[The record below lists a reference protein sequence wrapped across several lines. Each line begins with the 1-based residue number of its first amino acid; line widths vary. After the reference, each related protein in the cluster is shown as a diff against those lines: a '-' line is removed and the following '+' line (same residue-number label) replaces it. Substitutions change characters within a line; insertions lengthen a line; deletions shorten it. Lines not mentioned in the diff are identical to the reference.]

1 MKNIEEL
8 DINIEYT
15 FSSGLG
21 AVEENRYIKDVKA
34 TFYNGECVDNKL
46 NERIGETEFK
56 ILDIELARIDEFDI
70 YQLFDSN
77 EYTFRHGESIYDFDE
92 EDFNQLVYNHY
103 DDNLM
108 NGNVCLLERI
118 YIVPAYRGLGLGPKL
133 FKDLVLHFRR
143 NASLF
148 ILQPHPLQFDNS
160 LKENEDKKWYELDA
174 FEKSNLKAF
183 EKLTTYYESWG
194 FEKIK
199 GIKDLMFFN
208 VEVENPKFDLID
220 INE

>member
-34 TFYNGECVDNKL
+34 TFYNGESVDNKL

-56 ILDIELARIDEFDI
+56 ILDLEMAKNDEFDI
-70 YQLFDSN
+70 YQLFDSY
-77 EYTFRHGESIYDFDE
+77 EYTFRHGEAIYDFE
-92 EDFNQLVYNHY
+92 KEDFNQQVYKHY

-133 FKDLVLHFRR
+133 FKDLVLHFSR

-160 LKENEDKKWYELDA
+160 LKDNEDKKWYELDA

-183 EKLTTYYESWG
+183 EKLTSYYETWG

-199 GIKDLMFFN
+199 GIKDLLFFN
-208 VEVENPKFDLID
+208 AELVNPKFELID